1 MEIGDYVNSIL
12 DKIRILI
19 LLCTPL
25 YNKSF
30 FLIDELLQYLKYYLH
45 SHWCLSFR
53 VCSWSCFPVFSH
65 FILSKRNRLVNRYSW
80 LLSIII
86 FCWLRIDTKD
96 KKCSLPQKMTLD
108 QKKAPS
114 PYSAFYASK
123 NRRIQQ
129 NQLSLFTALFLLLK
143 LHQHSPVYNLILFH
157 CPRGARQ
164 CLSSGHFLV
173 YL

>member
-1 MEIGDYVNSIL
+1 MPVIPCV
-12 DKIRILI
+12 
-19 LLCTPL
+19 
-25 YNKSF
+25 
-30 FLIDELLQYLKYYLH
+30 FLVM
-45 SHWCLSFR
+45 F
-53 VCSWSCFPVFSH
+53 SCFFPLHLEYEEQIGEQVQLTFIYHYFS
-65 FILSKRNRLVNRYSW
+65 
-80 LLSIII
+80 
-86 FCWLRIDTKD
+86 WLRIDTKD

-164 CLSSGHFLV
+164 CPSSRHFLV